1 MKAVQ
6 IEKLLQQNNSQKNR
20 RTLSICLT
28 FFCLVNLA
36 FASLSIN
43 AQPSSRENPLP
54 LLTQELKGNIAP
66 NVMMERFYAFTAGP
80 GDVTF
85 SLEVKSYEQ
94 WSNISVELSDGD
106 AQTVIKFDASSGG
119 DRKDTKLHLEQPQKI
134 IMRVFGP
141 RNNQSGSF
149 TLKIKGAVTLNRG
162 AAPAPPKS
170 SPRVEAKQPEAP
182 KPEEKTT
189 DTTSRSTTG
198 EKEIIKTT
206 SSVEG
211 VNEITT
217 DKKVALVIGNSKYSA
232 APLTNPENDAKAMA
246 QALRESGFEV
256 LQYSNLSKREFEES
270 VRAFGSKINRGGVAL
285 FFFAGHGMQVKGVNY
300 LLPVGANIQKET
312 DIEFEA
318 VDAGRIMSEIESAG
332 SRLNIV
338 ILDACRNNPFVRGT
352 RSAARGLAVMS
363 APSGTVVAYATGPG
377 EVASDGDGK
386 NGLYTQELLKNIREP
401 NMKIEDVLKR
411 TRIAVKDKTSG
422 QQVPWENT
430 SLDGDFYFRKK

>member
-1 MKAVQ
+1 M
-6 IEKLLQQNNSQKNR
+6 SQKFFR
-20 RTLSICLT
+20 IQLVTLLLAT
-28 FFCLVNLA
+28 FWSVAL
-36 FASLSIN
+36 N
-43 AQPSSRENPLP
+43 AQPSTRENPLP
-54 LLTQELKGNIAP
+54 LVTQELKGNIAP
-66 NVMMERFYAFTAGP
+66 NVMMERFYSFTAGP
-80 GDVTF
+80 GEVSF

-94 WSNISVELSDGD
+94 WSNIVVELFD
-106 AQTVIKFDASSGG
+106 ADSQTLIKFDASSGG
-119 DRKDTKLHLEQPQKI
+119 DRKDAKLRLENRQPI
-134 IMRVFGP
+134 VMRVYGP
-141 RNNQSGSF
+141 RNNQSGNF
-149 TLKIKGAVTLNRG
+149 TLKVKGAISLNRS
-162 AAPAPPKS
+162 AAQNNSPNNNPPKP
-170 SPRVEAKQPEAP
+170 SPRVEANQPVVP
-182 KPEEKTT
+182 KPEEKTV
-189 DTTSRSTTG
+189 DTTTRSTTG

-217 DKKVALVIGNSKYSA
+217 DKKIALVIGNSKYAA

-256 LQYSNLSKREFEES
+256 MQYGNLTKREFEES

-300 LLPVGANIQKET
+300 LLPVGANIQKES

-318 VDAGRIMSEIESAG
+318 VDAGRVMSEIESAG

-386 NGLYTQELLKNIREP
+386 NGLYTQELLKNMREP

-411 TRIAVKDKTSG
+411 TRISVKDKTSG

-430 SLDGDFYFRKK
+430 SLDGDFYFRKKR

>member
-1 MKAVQ
+1 M
-6 IEKLLQQNNSQKNR
+6 SQK
-20 RTLSICLT
+20 
-28 FFCLVNLA
+28 FFRIQLVTSLLA
-36 FASLSIN
+36 VIFWTVALQ

-54 LLTQELKGNIAP
+54 LVTQELKGNIAP
-66 NVMMERFYAFTAGP
+66 NVMMERFYSFTGGP
-80 GDVTF
+80 GEVSF

-94 WSNISVELSDGD
+94 WSNIVVELFD
-106 AQTVIKFDASSGG
+106 ADSQTLIKFDASSGG
-119 DRKDTKLHLEQPQKI
+119 DRKDAKLRLENRQPI
-134 IMRVFGP
+134 VMRVYGP
-141 RNNQSGSF
+141 RNNQSGNF
-149 TLKIKGAVTLNRG
+149 TLKVKGAISLNRST
-162 AAPAPPKS
+162 AQNNSPNNNPPKT
-170 SPRVEAKQPEAP
+170 SPRVEASQPEVP
-182 KPEEKTT
+182 KPEEKTV
-189 DTTSRSTTG
+189 DTATRSTTG

-217 DKKVALVIGNSKYSA
+217 DKKVALVIGNSKYAA

-256 LQYSNLSKREFEES
+256 MQYGNLTKREFEES

-300 LLPVGANIQKET
+300 LLPVGANIQKEA

-318 VDAGRIMSEIESAG
+318 VDAGRVMSEIESAG

>member
-1 MKAVQ
+1 M
-6 IEKLLQQNNSQKNR
+6 SQKFFR
-20 RTLSICLT
+20 IHLVTLL
-28 FFCLVNLA
+28 LA
-36 FASLSIN
+36 AIFWADALN

-54 LLTQELKGNIAP
+54 LVTQELKGNIAP
-66 NVMMERFYAFTAGP
+66 NVMMERFYSFTGGP
-80 GDVTF
+80 GEVSF

-94 WSNISVELSDGD
+94 WSNIVVELFD
-106 AQTVIKFDASSGG
+106 ADSQTLIKFDASSGG
-119 DRKDTKLHLEQPQKI
+119 DRKDAKLRLENRQPI
-134 IMRVFGP
+134 VMRVYGP
-141 RNNQSGSF
+141 RNNQSGNF
-149 TLKIKGAVTLNRG
+149 TLKVKGAISLNRST
-162 AAPAPPKS
+162 AQNNSPNNNPPKT
-170 SPRVEAKQPEAP
+170 SPRVEASQPEVP
-182 KPEEKTT
+182 KPEEKTV
-189 DTTSRSTTG
+189 DTASRSTTG

-217 DKKVALVIGNSKYSA
+217 DKKVALVIGNSKYAA
-232 APLTNPENDAKAMA
+232 APLTNPENDAKAMS

-256 LQYSNLSKREFEES
+256 MQYGNLTKREFEES

>member
-1 MKAVQ
+1 M
-6 IEKLLQQNNSQKNR
+6 SQK
-20 RTLSICLT
+20 
-28 FFCLVNLA
+28 FFRIQLVTSLLA
-36 FASLSIN
+36 VIFWTVALQ

-54 LLTQELKGNIAP
+54 LVTQELKGNIAP
-66 NVMMERFYAFTAGP
+66 NVMMERFYSFTGGP
-80 GDVTF
+80 GEVSF

-94 WSNISVELSDGD
+94 WSNIVVELFD
-106 AQTVIKFDASSGG
+106 ADSQTLIKFDASSGG
-119 DRKDTKLHLEQPQKI
+119 DRKDAKLRLENRQPI
-134 IMRVFGP
+134 VMRVYGP
-141 RNNQSGSF
+141 RNNQSGNF
-149 TLKIKGAVTLNRG
+149 TLKVKGAISLNRST
-162 AAPAPPKS
+162 AQNNSPNNNPPKT
-170 SPRVEAKQPEAP
+170 SPRVEASQPEVP
-182 KPEEKTT
+182 KPEEKTV
-189 DTTSRSTTG
+189 DTATRSTTG

-217 DKKVALVIGNSKYSA
+217 DKKVALVIGNSKYAA

-256 LQYSNLSKREFEES
+256 MQYGNLTKREFEES

-300 LLPVGANIQKET
+300 LLPVGANIQKEA

-318 VDAGRIMSEIESAG
+318 VDAGRVMSEIESAG

-411 TRIAVKDKTSG
+411 TRISVKDKTNG

-430 SLDGDFYFRKK
+430 SLDGDFYFRKNR

>member
-1 MKAVQ
+1 MS
-6 IEKLLQQNNSQKNR
+6 EKIFRIQLVTLL
-20 RTLSICLT
+20 
-28 FFCLVNLA
+28 LA
-36 FASLSIN
+36 IIFGADALN
-43 AQPSSRENPLP
+43 AQPSTRENPLP
-54 LLTQELKGNIAP
+54 LMTQELKGNIAP
-66 NVMMERFYAFTAGP
+66 NVLMERFYSFTAGP
-80 GDVTF
+80 GEVSF

-94 WSNISVELSDGD
+94 WSNIVVEIFD
-106 AQTVIKFDASSGG
+106 ADSQTLIKFDASSGG
-119 DRKDTKLHLEQPQKI
+119 DRKDAKLRLENRQPI
-134 IMRVFGP
+134 VMRVYGP
-141 RNNQSGSF
+141 RNNQSGNF
-149 TLKIKGAVTLNRG
+149 TLKVKGAISLNRS
-162 AAPAPPKS
+162 AAQNNSPSNAPPKS
-170 SPRVEAKQPEAP
+170 SPRVEANQPEAP
-182 KPEEKTT
+182 KPEEKIA
-189 DTTSRSTTG
+189 DTNTRSTTG

-217 DKKVALVIGNSKYSA
+217 DKKVALVIGNSKYAA
-232 APLTNPENDAKAMA
+232 APLTNPENDAKAMS

-256 LQYSNLSKREFEES
+256 MEYSNLSKREFEES

-300 LLPVGANIQKET
+300 LLPVGANIQKEA

-318 VDAGRIMSEIESAG
+318 VDAGRVMSEIESAG

-352 RSAARGLAVMS
+352 RSVARGLAVMS

>member
-1 MKAVQ
+1 M
-6 IEKLLQQNNSQKNR
+6 SQKIFR
-20 RTLSICLT
+20 IQLVTLL
-28 FFCLVNLA
+28 LA
-36 FASLSIN
+36 IIFWADALN
-43 AQPSSRENPLP
+43 AQPSTRENPLP
-54 LLTQELKGNIAP
+54 LMTQELKGNISP
-66 NVMMERFYAFTAGP
+66 NVMMERFYSFTAGP
-80 GDVTF
+80 GDVSF

-94 WSNISVELSDGD
+94 WSNIVVELFDGD
-106 AQTVIKFDASSGG
+106 SQTLIKFDASSGG
-119 DRKDTKLHLEQPQKI
+119 DRKDAKLRLENRQSI
-134 IMRVFGP
+134 VMRVYGP
-141 RNNQSGSF
+141 RNNQSGNF
-149 TLKIKGAVTLNRG
+149 TLKVKGAISLNRS
-162 AAPAPPKS
+162 AAQNNSPSNNPPKS
-170 SPRVEAKQPEAP
+170 SLRVEAKQPEAP
-182 KPEEKTT
+182 KPEEKNV
-189 DTTSRSTTG
+189 DTASRSTTG

-217 DKKVALVIGNSKYSA
+217 DKKVALVIGNSKYAS

-363 APSGTVVAYATGPG
+363 APSGTVVAYATGQ
-377 EVASDGDGK
+377 VASDGDGK

-430 SLDGDFYFRKK
+430 SLDGDFYFRKER

>member
-1 MKAVQ
+1 
-6 IEKLLQQNNSQKNR
+6 
-20 RTLSICLT
+20 
-28 FFCLVNLA
+28 
-36 FASLSIN
+36 
-43 AQPSSRENPLP
+43 
-54 LLTQELKGNIAP
+54 
-66 NVMMERFYAFTAGP
+66 
-80 GDVTF
+80 
-85 SLEVKSYEQ
+85 
-94 WSNISVELSDGD
+94 
-106 AQTVIKFDASSGG
+106 
-119 DRKDTKLHLEQPQKI
+119 
-134 IMRVFGP
+134 
-141 RNNQSGSF
+141 
-149 TLKIKGAVTLNRG
+149 
-162 AAPAPPKS
+162 
-170 SPRVEAKQPEAP
+170 
-182 KPEEKTT
+182 
-189 DTTSRSTTG
+189 
-198 EKEIIKTT
+198 
-206 SSVEG
+206 
-211 VNEITT
+211 
-217 DKKVALVIGNSKYSA
+217 
-232 APLTNPENDAKAMA
+232 MA

-256 LQYSNLSKREFEES
+256 MQYGNLTKREFEES

-300 LLPVGANIQKET
+300 LLPVGANIQKEA

-318 VDAGRIMSEIESAG
+318 IDAGRVMSEIESAG